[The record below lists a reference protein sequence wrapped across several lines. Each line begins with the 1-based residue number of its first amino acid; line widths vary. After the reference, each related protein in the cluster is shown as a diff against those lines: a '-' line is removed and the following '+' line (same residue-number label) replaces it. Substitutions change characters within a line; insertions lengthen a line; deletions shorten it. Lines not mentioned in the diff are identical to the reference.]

1 MIQNHYFCLI
11 SYYRIKTPFAFA
23 RFHGF
28 DSEDGVELE
37 MGTTPHEAL
46 DPNIPIQSSSTKSK
60 AKNES
65 INFENPI
72 FAKPQI
78 NDKDSRVEQKSSE
91 LTSVENPFFST

>member
-1 MIQNHYFCLI
+1 
-11 SYYRIKTPFAFA
+11 
-23 RFHGF
+23 
-28 DSEDGVELE
+28 

>member
-1 MIQNHYFCLI
+1 
-11 SYYRIKTPFAFA
+11 
-23 RFHGF
+23 
-28 DSEDGVELE
+28 

-91 LTSVENPFFST
+91 SRFLSSIIQNYLISSFIVCKE